1 MDTTSKS
8 IAFCYRQVIGASD
21 DSSKII
27 KTYNIS
33 VERIEFILFIA
44 VL

>member
-8 IAFCYRQVIGASD
+8 IAFCYRCKLSD

-33 VERIEFILFIA
+33 VESIESILFVA